1 MPITLEIALDAPGSV
16 NYNTTKAYEIL
27 EMSEFEYGVDK
38 FSIPNQSAHLSREQL
53 LHRAR

>member
-1 MPITLEIALDAPGSV
+1 MPITLEIALDVPGLV

-38 FSIPNQSAHLSREQL
+38 FSIPIQSAHLSREQL